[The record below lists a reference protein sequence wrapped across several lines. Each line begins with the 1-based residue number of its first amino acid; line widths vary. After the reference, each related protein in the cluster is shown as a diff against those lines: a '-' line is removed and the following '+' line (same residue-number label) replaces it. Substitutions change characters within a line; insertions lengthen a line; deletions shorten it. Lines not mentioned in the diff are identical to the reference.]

1 MSDAKLRC
9 FNDLVI
15 LRPREDL
22 EQSWNSS
29 TIITPDSA
37 LVGPETLSPGY
48 ADDHT
53 AIAEVYRMPKDY
65 RSADL
70 KVGDGVLLPLFNGS
84 KVVFIDREPYLAV
97 KRRGIAARIENLGMP
112 SEKITALNGY
122 ILTRRDREAFEK
134 HMHGG
139 LPFPD
144 EFLDSGMPCDAGD
157 SIVRMVLER
166 IVSTGTTFLS
176 PTLQR
181 PKQRVGDLAFLNP
194 IAACKFR
201 RFGQVYRLTPEN
213 HVSFTLEE

>member
-1 MSDAKLRC
+1 MNLRAY
-9 FNDLVI
+9 NDLVI
-15 LRPREDL
+15 LKPREDL
-22 EQSWNSS
+22 EQRWNSS

-37 LVGPETLSPGY
+37 LVGPDTLEPGY
-48 ADDHT
+48 ASDHT
-53 AIAEVYRMPKDY
+53 AIAEVFRMPEDY
-65 RSADL
+65 TSVDL

-97 KRRGIAARIENLGMP
+97 KRRGIAARVENLGQA

-122 ILTRRDREAFEK
+122 ILTRRDRAAFERWL
-134 HMHGG
+134 HGG

-166 IVSTGTTFLS
+166 IVSTGTVYLS

-194 IAACKFR
+194 IAACRFR

>member
-1 MSDAKLRC
+1 MKLRAY
-9 FNDLVI
+9 NDLVI

-29 TIITPDSA
+29 MIITPDSA
-37 LVGPETLSPGY
+37 LVGPDTLELGY
-48 ADDHT
+48 ASDHT
-53 AIAEVYRMPKDY
+53 AIAEVFRLPEDY
-65 RSADL
+65 TSVDL

-84 KVVFIDREPYLAV
+84 KVVFIDNAPYLAV
-97 KRRGIAARIENLGMP
+97 KRRGIAARVENLGQA
-112 SEKITALNGY
+112 SEKLTALNGY

-157 SIVRMVLER
+157 SIVRNVLER
-166 IVSTGTTFLS
+166 IVSTGTTYLS

-181 PKQRVGDLAFLNP
+181 PKQRVGDLALLNP

-201 RFGQVYRLTPEN
+201 RFGQVYRLTPME
-213 HVSFTLEE
+213 HVSLTLEE

>member
-1 MSDAKLRC
+1 MADAKLKC

-37 LVGPETLSPGY
+37 LVGPDTLEAGY

-53 AIAEVYRMPKDY
+53 AIAEVYRMPEDY
-65 RSADL
+65 TSADL

-122 ILTRRDREAFEK
+122 ILTRRDREAFERL
-134 HMHGG
+134 MHGG

-157 SIVRMVLER
+157 GIVRMVLER
-166 IVSTGTTFLS
+166 IVSTGTVFLS

-181 PKQRVGDLAFLNP
+181 PKQRVGDLALLNP

-213 HVSFTLEE
+213 HVSITIEE

>member
-1 MSDAKLRC
+1 MSDAKLRA

-22 EQSWNSS
+22 EQLWNSA
-29 TIITPDSA
+29 TIITPGSA
-37 LVGPETLSPGY
+37 LVGPDTLSPGY
-48 ADDHT
+48 AEDHT
-53 AIAEVYRMPKDY
+53 AIAEVYRMPEDY
-65 RSADL
+65 SSVDL

-97 KRRGIAARIENLGMP
+97 KRRGIAARIENLGQP
-112 SEKITALNGY
+112 SERITALNGY
-122 ILTRRDREAFEK
+122 ILTRRDREAFET
-134 HMHGG
+134 HLHGG

-166 IVSTGTTFLS
+166 IVSTGTAFLS

-201 RFGQVYRLTPEN
+201 RFQQVYRLTPEN
-213 HVSFTLEE
+213 HISFTLEE

>member
-1 MSDAKLRC
+1 MSLRA

-37 LVGPETLSPGY
+37 LVGPNTLEPGY
-48 ADDHT
+48 AEDHT
-53 AIAEVYRMPKDY
+53 AIAEVYRMPEGY
-65 RSADL
+65 SSVDL
-70 KVGDGVLLPLFNGS
+70 AVGDGVLLPLFNGS
-84 KVVFIDREPYLAV
+84 KVIFIDREPYLAV
-97 KRRGIAARIENLGMP
+97 RRRGIAARIDALGQP

-166 IVSTGTTFLS
+166 IVSTGTAYLS
-176 PTLQR
+176 PPLQR
-181 PKQRVGDLAFLNP
+181 PKQRVGDLALLNP
-194 IAACKFR
+194 IAACRFR
-201 RFGQVYRLTPEN
+201 RFGQVYRLTPSE
-213 HVSFTLEE
+213 HVSLTLEP